1 MSNKVKQETRSVG
14 LEIRAKEDSRRVE
27 GYALLF
33 DTPSDRMP
41 YVEIIDRSA
50 MDGVI
55 EKSDVFAYLDHGEFR
70 GVLARNSNGKGSLNL
85 ELDDRGL
92 KYSFEAPNTD
102 LGNVLLEHLRRGE
115 ITESSFAFSV
125 EEDEVLRNADGSIKR
140 TIKKFDR
147 LYDVSPVF
155 RAAYSS
161 TNVYARS
168 VEEMQKE
175 LDELEERKKEEE
187 KRDEIPES
195 YYTEIENSFK

>member
-1 MSNKVKQETRSVG
+1 MSNKKQETRSIG

-41 YVEIIDRSA
+41 YVEVIDRSA

-55 EKSDVFAYLDHGEFR
+55 VKSDVFAYLDHGEFR

-125 EEDEVLRNADGSIKR
+125 AEDEVLRNADGSIKR

-175 LDELEERKKEEE
+175 LDELEARKKKEEKGE
-187 KRDEIPES
+187 EIPES

>member
-1 MSNKVKQETRSVG
+1 MSNKKQETRSIG

-41 YVEIIDRSA
+41 YVEVIDRSA

-55 EKSDVFAYLDHGEFR
+55 VKSDVFAYLDHGEFR

-85 ELDDRGL
+85 ELDDKGL

-125 EEDEVLRNADGSIKR
+125 AEDEVLRNADGSIKR

-175 LDELEERKKEEE
+175 LDELEARKKKEEKGE
-187 KRDEIPES
+187 EIPES

>member
-1 MSNKVKQETRSVG
+1 MGNKKQETRSVG

-115 ITESSFAFSV
+115 ITESSFAFTV

-175 LDELEERKKEEE
+175 LDELEERKRKEEKGE
-187 KRDEIPES
+187 EIPES

>member
-1 MSNKVKQETRSVG
+1 MSNKKQETRSIG

-41 YVEIIDRSA
+41 YVEVIDRSA

-55 EKSDVFAYLDHGEFR
+55 VKSDVFAYLDHGEFR

-85 ELDDRGL
+85 ELDDKGL

-115 ITESSFAFSV
+115 ITESSFAFTV

-175 LDELEERKKEEE
+175 LDELEARKKKEEKGE
-187 KRDEIPES
+187 EIPES

>member
-1 MSNKVKQETRSVG
+1 MSNKKQETRSIG

-41 YVEIIDRSA
+41 YVEVIDRSA

-55 EKSDVFAYLDHGEFR
+55 EKSDVFALLNHDNSR
-70 GVLARNSNGKGSLNL
+70 GILGRSMNGKGSLKL
-85 ELDDRGL
+85 TIDDRGL
-92 KYSFEAPNTD
+92 KYSFEAPKTA
-102 LGNVLLEHLRRGE
+102 LGDELLEYLRRGE
-115 ITESSFAFSV
+115 VTESSFAFTV
-125 EEDEVLRNADGSIKR
+125 REDEILRNADGSIKR
-140 TIKKFDR
+140 TIKKYDR

-175 LDELEERKKEEE
+175 LDELEARKKKEEKGE
-187 KRDEIPES
+187 EIPES

>member
-85 ELDDRGL
+85 ELDDIGL
-92 KYSFEAPNTD
+92 KYSF
-102 LGNVLLEHLRRGE
+102 
-115 ITESSFAFSV
+115 
-125 EEDEVLRNADGSIKR
+125 
-140 TIKKFDR
+140 
-147 LYDVSPVF
+147 
-155 RAAYSS
+155 
-161 TNVYARS
+161 
-168 VEEMQKE
+168 
-175 LDELEERKKEEE
+175 
-187 KRDEIPES
+187 
-195 YYTEIENSFK
+195 